1 MHISPQ
7 GFARWTAAVALIAIA
22 IRWLYLTFVEHY
34 RFHLWP
40 YLLCASVAALLLAWG
55 VIRNTTLALL
65 LSTAIAV
72 VLALAAL
79 WIQMNDGVLEPIFTV
94 TIIAATVYVAV
105 VGPRAYRALT
115 NAWSGRDT

>member
-1 MHISPQ
+1 MQIPPRS
-7 GFARWTAAVALIAIA
+7 FVRWAAAVALTALA

-40 YLLCASVAALLLAWG
+40 YLLCASAVALLLAWG
-55 VIRNTTLALL
+55 LIRSTTFALL
-65 LSTAIAV
+65 LSIAIAV

-79 WIQMNDGVLEPIFTV
+79 WIQLNDGIIEPVFTLA
-94 TIIAATVYVAV
+94 IIAASAYVAL
-105 VGPRAYRALT
+105 VGPRAFRALT